1 ISHCSLRVATMS
13 EISELRPITE
23 PTPTTL
29 GACAEEASPTPSEL
43 DFDPKIMRTT
53 KPGLK
58 RLFLTFS
65 VLLSFLLGLL
75 YSSSAFPSYGEP
87 VEIYRS
93 PLPFHDM
100 DTLSKEIESSPVQF
114 PCHFRAVFLNFASRS
129 SSNSLDPFHLRSTIL
144 AGMTKLTS
152 QTQPRQCGSCSEN
165 FTLSVTVDSGDSTCR
180 RSDEHGSVCSYKCG
194 RIGAL
199 KFDHDE
205 GVDEALRSVL
215 DESCSDFSVKVY
227 TVVVMNGSGE
237 EPRGLVGKY
246 RHGWIVGKELEAE
259 AVMGRVAEMFVGVF
273 RNGGRD
279 EGVIQGEF
287 MPVGADGRVVLSF
300 NLLNANP
307 DDWVY
312 DWDFQRIDET
322 LLSPMIEALKP
333 IASISVE
340 SQVLYHTPKSS
351 FSYWDESSQSY
362 IFSTRD
368 LPFFVNSNEWHLD
381 TSVAAGGRSKIL
393 QFVAHQPFAEEFPL
407 FLQLPSGDI
416 SRTNGFIS
424 PAHQPFAEEF
434 PLFLQLPSGDISRTN
449 GFISPM
455 WGGIM
460 VWNPQSSLKN
470 SSNEPP
476 ARQLMSPDDLQEI
489 FDVLLGQLRQVFG
502 LKSDGI
508 YVGAAGSFELL
519 ASEKG
524 FTEWQENFLLSDLSH
539 LCTYP
544 FDILFS

>member
-393 QFVAHQPFAEEFPL
+393 QFVVHTSLLQRNSL
-407 FLQLPSGDI
+407 FSCSFRVEI
-416 SRTNGFIS
+416 
-424 PAHQPFAEEF
+424 
-434 PLFLQLPSGDISRTN
+434 FLGQMALYLHANCFYDLMK
-449 GFISPM
+449 M

>member
-368 LPFFVNSNEWHLD
+368 LPFFMWGGIMVWNPQSSLKNSSNEPP
-381 TSVAAGGRSKIL
+381 AR
-393 QFVAHQPFAEEFPL
+393 QFVVANCFYDL
-407 FLQLPSGDI
+407 MK
-416 SRTNGFIS
+416 
-424 PAHQPFAEEF
+424 
-434 PLFLQLPSGDISRTN
+434 
-449 GFISPM
+449 M

>member
-368 LPFFVNSNEWHLD
+368 LPFF
-381 TSVAAGGRSKIL
+381 
-393 QFVAHQPFAEEFPL
+393 
-407 FLQLPSGDI
+407 
-416 SRTNGFIS
+416 
-424 PAHQPFAEEF
+424 AHQPFAEEF